1 MTTIGKRFLQRTNHP
16 EQQGRILDSRTRT
29 ILNSVLQA
37 ERGHSLDAYLRAI
50 QLDKKGTSGR

>member
-1 MTTIGKRFLQRTNHP
+1 MTTIGKRFLQRTKHP

-37 ERGHSLDAYLRAI
+37 ERGHSLDAYLRAM
-50 QLDKKGTSGR
+50 QLEKKGHSGH